1 MCCGRSLVWRTC
13 DVWGNKFFVSCY
25 WNVSFVMPSS
35 VKKGGFTSINNMQ
48 GINKEFVRKDE
59 NLRQSLNLG
68 LFAYTKE
75 AK

>member
-1 MCCGRSLVWRTC
+1 
-13 DVWGNKFFVSCY
+13 
-25 WNVSFVMPSS
+25 MPSS

-48 GINKEFVRKDE
+48 GINKEFVIKDE